1 MAYLHD
7 KTTYVITGIPVSLWK
22 EFKVVAVRKNLTI
35 NKMLLELITKEVS
48 N

>member
-7 KTTYVITGIPVSLWK
+7 KTTYVITEIPVELWK
-22 EFKVVAVRKNLTI
+22 EFKVVAVRKHLTLNNLI
-35 NKMLLELITKEVS
+35 LEMITKEVS